1 MQRKVRM
8 TSKRQV
14 TFPAA
19 VCESLSVYPGDTLT
33 LQDARVNG
41 RKVWILEPPSTAQ
54 TPAWMGSLR
63 AYAERKETH
72 AISAIRSAIARKR
85 GAGE

>member
-1 MQRKVRM
+1 MRHKVKM

-33 LQDARVNG
+33 LQKACIDG
-41 RKVWILEPPSTAQ
+41 KKVWVIEPPSTPQ

-63 AYAERKETH
+63 KYAERRQSHGMSE
-72 AISAIRSAIARKR
+72 IRAAIARKR
-85 GAGE
+85 AAGE

>member
-33 LQDARVNG
+33 LQDARVKG
-41 RKVWILEPPSTAQ
+41 RKVWILEPPSATP

-63 AYAERKETH
+63 TYAECKKTH